1 MRERIFR
8 FKQFGVY
15 HHQCPMPITT
25 DSVLVGASAQCYGA
39 NSVLDVG
46 TGCGVIALM
55 IAQRNP
61 VARIHAVDVHAAAV
75 TQAQQNFN
83 QSPWSNRLKAIKADF
98 LEYAASTPHRY
109 DLIVSNPPY
118 FTEDTLSP
126 DTQRANARNTAA
138 LPRHDLIDGCQRLL
152 TPGGTLCLITP
163 YSIGKSIAQM
173 VLYAGMYVSQ
183 CLIVKGTPTAQ
194 PSRIVWHITRQQKP
208 IQIKHLVIEL
218 TRGVYTQEYI
228 RLTREFYLKM

>member
-61 VARIHAVDVHAAAV
+61 VARIHAVDIHAAAV
-75 TQAQQNFN
+75 TQAQQNFD
-83 QSPWSNRLKAIKADF
+83 QSPWSNRLTAIKADF

-126 DTQRANARNTAA
+126 DTNPANARNATA
-138 LPRHDLIDGCQRLL
+138 LPLKSLIEGCKRLL
-152 TPGGTLCLITP
+152 TPNGSLCIITP
-163 YSIGKSIAQM
+163 YSSRNTFAQI
-173 VLYAGMYVSQ
+173 VTDTLLHING
-183 CLIVKGTPTAQ
+183 CLIVKGTPTVA
-194 PSRIVWHITRQQKP
+194 PSRIIWHISPLQK
-208 IQIKHLVIEL
+208 QVQFKHLVIEL
-218 TRGVYTQEYI
+218 SRGVYTPEYT

>member
-25 DSVLVGASAQCYGA
+25 DSVLVGACAYASEASQ
-39 NSVLDVG
+39 VLDVG

-61 VARIHAVDVHAAAV
+61 VARIHAVDIHAAAV

-83 QSPWSNRLKAIKADF
+83 QSPWSNRLTAIKADF

-126 DTQRANARNTAA
+126 DTNRANARNATA
-138 LPRHDLIDGCQRLL
+138 LPLKSLIEGCKRLL
-152 TPGGTLCLITP
+152 TPNGSLCIITP
-163 YSIGKSIAQM
+163 YSTRNAFAQI
-173 VLYAGMYVSQ
+173 VTDTLLHING
-183 CLIVKGTPTAQ
+183 CLIVKGTPTVA
-194 PSRIVWHITRQQKP
+194 PSRIIWHISPLQK
-208 IQIKHLVIEL
+208 QVQFKHLVIEL
-218 TRGVYTQEYI
+218 SRGVYTPEYT